1 MRAARIFIPDRVYLW
16 GSWIEGDVA
25 AGIGSIFLEAT
36 TRPSNILG
44 DATRVP
50 GVLTNLSINSLS

>member
-1 MRAARIFIPDRVYLW
+1 MRAARIFIPDRIYLW

-25 AGIGSIFLEAT
+25 ADIGSIFLEAT

-44 DATRVP
+44 DATRE
-50 GVLTNLSINSLS
+50 I